1 MDPYAFS
8 DEAWCKELGRRLDHL
23 REDRKMSRVELGE
36 EIGVSQPT
44 IRRLLDEGHGKLS
57 ILVAAL
63 RSLEALD
70 QFETFIKPPPVN
82 PALLRKK
89 QVRRVEVGE
98 ASRDTRER
106 EKRSARSSHGQ
117 TQGTDEKGDLGW

>member
-8 DEAWCKELGRRLDHL
+8 DEAWCKELGRRLDRL

-44 IRRLLDEGHGKLS
+44 IRRLLDDGHGKLS

-70 QFETFIKPPPVN
+70 QFETFIEPPPVN

-89 QVRRVEVGE
+89 QGRTVELGK
-98 ASRDTRER
+98 ASGGTRER
-106 EKRSARSSHGQ
+106 EKSSARSSHGQ
-117 TQGTDEKGDLGW
+117 TQGTDENGDLGW

>member
-1 MDPYAFS
+1 MDPYALS
-8 DEAWCKELGRRLDHL
+8 DEAWCKELGRRLDRL
-23 REDRKMSRVELGE
+23 REDRKMSRDELGE
-36 EIGVSQPT
+36 EIGISQPT

-70 QFETFIKPPPVN
+70 QLEAFIKPPPVN

-89 QVRRVEVGE
+89 HGRTVEFE
-98 ASRDTRER
+98 KISASSR
-106 EKRSARSSHGQ
+106 HGQ
-117 TQGTDEKGDLGW
+117 GQQNDESDDLGW